1 MCLSHPAITV
11 AVVGLSLS
19 PCALGSDAGFFLIG
33 HPTGA
38 TSSAVTK
45 GVSVDGSVAL
55 GVMDRSN
62 NTQTSFVFDRR
73 TGVRRDVP
81 IPSGYTYLRYNAISG
96 NGRTLVGY
104 TIPQDN
110 SRQIIV
116 VEQDGVMVQST
127 PSFPHTSATAEAVSH
142 DGGAFAGRF
151 SPNDSSL
158 LLPFRW
164 SSTDGYV
171 PLSLF
176 SFHTFCFVEDM
187 SGDGRVVVGSS
198 GRDVNSE
205 FHAAR
210 WWPDGRVE
218 ALRPLPGSPFS
229 DPAAYA
235 VSFDGS
241 FVVGSS
247 GAPNFTSHAT
257 RWDASGTPL
266 DLGVLDGLVRSLA
279 YDISDDGSV
288 VVGHCNFSN
297 LNVPFVWTESL
308 GRMVA
313 LSDYLEG
320 HGVAVPA
327 GWRLEYCF
335 AVSGDGMTFGGTA
348 IDTSGVRMG
357 YVATVPAPA
366 GAGVLAGLLSMA
378 SRRRRT
384 PSPVENKC
392 RAAT

>member
-1 MCLSHPAITV
+1 ML
-11 AVVGLSLS
+11 
-19 PCALGSDAGFFLIG
+19 
-33 HPTGA
+33 A
-38 TSSAVTK
+38 TSF
-45 GVSVDGSVAL
+45 DGSASL
-55 GVMDRSN
+55 GVMDRDN

-81 IPSGYTYLRYNAISG
+81 IPAGYTDLWYNSISG
-96 NGRTLVGY
+96 NSRTLVGY
-104 TIPQDN
+104 TIPQEN
-110 SRQIIV
+110 RRSIIA
-116 VEQDGVMVQST
+116 VEQDGVMEQRT

-151 SPNDSSL
+151 RPNDSTL

-218 ALRPLPGSPFS
+218 ALRPLPGSPFG

-247 GAPNFTSHAT
+247 GAPNFAT
-257 RWDASGTPL
+257 RAARWDASGTPL
-266 DLGVLDGLVRSLA
+266 DLGVLDGLFDSEA
-279 YDISDDGSV
+279 YDVSDDGSV
-288 VVGHCNFSN
+288 VVGYCS
-297 LNVPFVWTESL
+297 LGSRQTPFVWTESL
-308 GRMVA
+308 GRMMA

-335 AVSGDGMTFGGTA
+335 AVSGDGMTFGGSA

-366 GAGVLAGLLSMA
+366 GAGVLAGLLSTA

-392 RAAT
+392 RAAI